1 MECLFVVFLSEYSCL
16 YLQYAHSLNIKN
28 LISIIYWLLGVI
40 FATEELDYEDEQLH
54 QLTVRATDSVTG
66 IFAEVTVAI
75 VIDDVNDCPP
85 EFSADS
91 YHISVSEASPFGTL
105 LSKME
110 AYDNDTGR

>member
-1 MECLFVVFLSEYSCL
+1 M
-16 YLQYAHSLNIKN
+16 
-28 LISIIYWLLGVI
+28 
-40 FATEELDYEDEQLH
+40 
-54 QLTVRATDSVTG
+54 RATDSVTG

-110 AYDNDTGR
+110 AYDNDTGNYESLTGLWPNNLKVRI